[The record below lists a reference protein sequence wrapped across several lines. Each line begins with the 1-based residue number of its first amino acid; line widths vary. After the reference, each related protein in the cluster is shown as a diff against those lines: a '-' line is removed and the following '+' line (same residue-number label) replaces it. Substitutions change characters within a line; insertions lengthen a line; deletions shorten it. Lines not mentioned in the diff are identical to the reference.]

1 MALHEVQLKGYSV
14 RPGNLSLGTFD
25 SYGIEQLHVTL
36 DDTWSGLAVT
46 ATFNPPEG
54 EPVEIRVPENGLI
67 DVPAEATANE
77 GTGTIV
83 YCGVANGVQRISKT
97 QGYSVI
103 THGNV
108 GTTVPFNPSESLA
121 TQVLQAA
128 LSAEQSSAEAKSVA
142 DGLRT
147 DAASGKFNG
156 KDGAKGD
163 KGDTGPQGPVGP
175 QGPQGEQGIQ
185 GPTGATGATGPQG
198 PRGEKGNTGA
208 KGADGV
214 SPTAAV
220 TQTDDGAKFT
230 VTDARGTTT
239 ATIKNGTN
247 GKDGAPGKPG
257 KDAVVDATLTQ
268 DGQAADAKVTGE
280 KIGKLKE
287 DLGDFIYT
295 SNWDSESKYST
306 QPVSVVPQKGD
317 LIFFAANEC
326 SSRFFD
332 RAVLMLQ
339 YAENDIDYIDI
350 LNIGDYNVCV
360 SEKNYTKATVSFVR
374 SQLDESNP
382 TWKAT
387 VMSSGE
393 YNLSSILMQ
402 MYALLDND
410 IKLRDTAIENLKND
424 LISKHSGRF
433 NVSKSSANT
442 FFDFDVKTGDKGF
455 IYVSETNA
463 SNFTAYDLYWHEPT
477 SDTFKLIE
485 ANISDVGEIR
495 TYDNSSGY
503 DYLRIIFKCSA
514 PSTEDEYLTCVFT
527 KDTDADAFGL
537 ITKLFADVKN
547 MKEISATTAKVNI
560 PDVAYEDVLST
571 ITIKASNS
579 KKNNIIGFEAN
590 FENMGSVRIAH
601 GTSYDSNRSASIVV
615 DATNVYLYDKS
626 TNLRATYPHSLS
638 MDKFITVSIVVGHSR
653 TAKVILT
660 TATGRFV
667 QEDVYWGGCCE
678 DITAQ
683 VVTGTFT
690 NARLTWYVPDYNYD
704 LWCFGDSY
712 FDFWGFDVIQR
723 LGFHNFMFDGFGGR
737 DSTNAFVSLKLALE
751 KAVPKKILWCLGMND
766 RDTETAINAKWK
778 ETVDSIMDLCNKKG
792 IELILCTIPE
802 TPVAVHTFKNA
813 YVKASGKRYVDV
825 CHAVG
830 ADVSNTWYD
839 GLLNETDRIHP
850 TDLGESVIADYMI
863 ANVPELC
870 VN

>member
-1 MALHEVQLKGYSV
+1 MALTAKKVYAILKRQISDMEAKLNSPVRYRGTVATADLLPLNPDIGDMYNIESKSIYGEAGMNVAWNGVVWDTMGAPIDMSLYLTKEEAESV
-14 RPGNLSLGTFD
+14 IQRLVTEYFEKNPVKPGATTEQAQQ
-25 SYGIEQLHVTL
+25 IEQ
-36 DDTWSGLAVT
+36 
-46 ATFNPPEG
+46 N
-54 EPVEIRVPENGLI
+54 
-67 DVPAEATANE
+67 
-77 GTGTIV
+77 
-83 YCGVANGVQRISKT
+83 KT
-97 QGYSVI
+97 DI
-103 THGNV
+103 A
-108 GTTVPFNPSESLA
+108 SLK
-121 TQVLQAA
+121 T
-128 LSAEQSSAEAKSVA
+128 ETSS
-142 DGLRT
+142 
-147 DAASGKFNG
+147 
-156 KDGAKGD
+156 
-163 KGDTGPQGPVGP
+163 
-175 QGPQGEQGIQ
+175 
-185 GPTGATGATGPQG
+185 
-198 PRGEKGNTGA
+198 
-208 KGADGV
+208 
-214 SPTAAV
+214 
-220 TQTDDGAKFT
+220 
-230 VTDARGTTT
+230 
-239 ATIKNGTN
+239 
-247 GKDGAPGKPG
+247 
-257 KDAVVDATLTQ
+257 
-268 DGQAADAKVTGE
+268 
-280 KIGKLKE
+280 LKE

-295 SNWDSESKYST
+295 SNWGSEFKYST

-332 RAVLMLQ
+332 KAVLMLQ
-339 YAENDIDYIDI
+339 CPENDIDYIDI
-350 LNIGDYNVCV
+350 SNIGDYKIYV
-360 SEKNYTKATVSFVR
+360 SEKNYTKATVSFAR

-387 VMSSGE
+387 VMISRE
-393 YNLSSILMQ
+393 YNLSGIIMQ
-402 MYALLDND
+402 LYALLDNGV
-410 IKLRDTAIENLKND
+410 KLRKTDIENLKND

-433 NVSKSSANT
+433 VVSKSSVYT
-442 FFDFDVKTGDKGF
+442 YLDFDVKTGDKGF
-455 IYVSETNA
+455 IFVSETNA
-463 SNFTAYDLYWHEPT
+463 SKFLSYSLFGHDVT
-477 SDTFKLIE
+477 SNTLESIKE
-485 ANISDVGEIR
+485 HISDIGNIY

-503 DYLRIIFKCSA
+503 DYLRILFECSA

-527 KDTDADAFGL
+527 KDTDTDAFGL
-537 ITKLFADVKN
+537 VTKLFVDIEN
-547 MKEISATTAKVNI
+547 LKETSATTAKVNI
-560 PDVAYEDVLST
+560 PDAAEEDVLST
-571 ITIKASNS
+571 IAIKASNS

-737 DSTNAFVSLKLALE
+737 DSTDAFVSLKLALE

-839 GLLNETDRIHP
+839 GLLNETDKIHP